1 MQVTGICTLNTV
13 NFTGSNLWWTMYIVE
28 PTRALAAAGLII
40 LKALVTC
47 SRWWKAFTQNVTP
60 CILHISYIQYWST
73 VHQLF
78 YILIG
83 LGMYSYSNYLRSYN
97 CVILKPKLKSVLYK
111 HQYSNV
117 TRSSLLWWCS
127 LSYFYSDISGQGTV
141 GGNHPTSFNLW
152 GQHWYTNRFC

>member
-1 MQVTGICTLNTV
+1 MVDHVHCRTHQSSGSSWLSYFKSPGDMFSLMKGLHSKCYTLYSAYQLYTV
-13 NFTGSNLWWTMYIVE
+13 LKYST
-28 PTRALAAAGLII
+28 PTFLYFD
-40 LKALVTC
+40 
-47 SRWWKAFTQNVTP
+47 WF
-60 CILHISYIQYWST
+60 
-73 VHQLF
+73 
-78 YILIG
+78 
-83 LGMYSYSNYLRSYN
+83 MYSYSNYLRSYN

-152 GQHWYTNRFC
+152 GQHAYTNRFC